1 METKKDLRTTWP
13 EAIGIFLF
21 PIFLVLCVRWLIF
34 EPYVIPSGSMLP
46 TLLINDHIF
55 VNKLSYG
62 LQNPFSG
69 ELMWLWKSPQRGDIF
84 VFRFPENPQV
94 FFVKR
99 LVGLPGDKVEIRE
112 NSLYIN
118 DQMVA
123 VAEANSTDP
132 LWSHLSDED
141 HFRYMKESMGSSH
154 LVRWK
159 KDFLNNYGP
168 EVVPEGHYF
177 AMGDNRSQSHDSRFW
192 GFVPQKNLIGRGS
205 LIWLSCNEML
215 PEASFICNP
224 LTLRWNRLL
233 KFLQ

>member
-1 METKKDLRTTWP
+1 MGTRKDLRTSWP
-13 EAIGIFLF
+13 EAIGIFLL
-21 PIFLVLCVRWLIF
+21 PMFLVLCVRWLFF

-69 ELMWLWKSPQRGDIF
+69 ELAWLWRSPQRGDIA

-99 LVGLPGDKVEIRE
+99 LIGLPGDSIEIRQ
-112 NSLYIN
+112 NILSIN
-118 DQMVA
+118 GQVVA
-123 VAEANSTDP
+123 TTEVNSTDV
-132 LWSHLSDED
+132 LWVNLPDEEE
-141 HFRYMKESMGSSH
+141 FQYLKESMGTSH
-154 LVRWK
+154 LIRWK
-159 KDFLNNYGP
+159 KEFTNDFGP
-168 EVVPEGHYF
+168 EVVPPGHYF

-192 GFVPQKNLIGRGS
+192 GFVPEKNLIGRGS
-205 LIWLSCNEML
+205 LVWLSCNEML

-224 LTLRWNRLL
+224 LTLRWNRML